1 MNLRINR
8 DDIQF
13 VFFASF
19 YYRFSNALIF
29 SKRRRWRSS
38 AVNVAPR
45 KPRPV
50 HGPRCTV
57 APRGIGHPR
66 STLSR
71 LLMVSF
77 VLGYITLSWNLIRLA
92 LQVHDYWMNLELFV
106 SV

>member
-1 MNLRINR
+1 MTFGLFA
-8 DDIQF
+8 F
-13 VFFASF
+13 VFFASL
-19 YYRFSNALIF
+19 YQCFSNALIF

-45 KPRPV
+45 KASTSSW
-50 HGPRCTV
+50 PRCMV

-71 LLMVSF
+71 LVMVSF
-77 VLGYITLSWNLIRLA
+77 VPGYITLSGNLIRLR
-92 LQVHDYWMNLELFV
+92 LQVYDYWMNLELLV

>member
-1 MNLRINR
+1 MTFGLFA
-8 DDIQF
+8 F
-13 VFFASF
+13 VFFASL
-19 YYRFSNALIF
+19 YQRFSNALIF

-38 AVNVAPR
+38 AANVPPR
-45 KPRPV
+45 KASTSSRASL
-50 HGPRCTV
+50 HGGTQ
-57 APRGIGHPR
+57 GHRHLR

-77 VLGYITLSWNLIRLA
+77 VLGYITLSWNLIRLG